1 MTGLRGEDPMSEP
14 SPSRAPIEAW
24 QANQLRLTFFAT
36 PDALPLRPQGWWEAV
51 TGVTPERI
59 EDKPKVVQHLEE
71 GPFLDGQLT
80 LRVAANRIDWVLE
93 PTVDPEKGLA
103 DMPGIGPFVAVRDAF
118 TVRMLTWIPV
128 APACHRLA
136 FGGRLLLP
144 VSRREEGYHLLASY
158 LPFSP
163 DPKGSSDLRYQINR
177 HRRSL
182 VLPWLTINRLQAW
195 SVPRFGTVVIAME
208 PRIPLPEIARNEK
221 SAVVS

>member
-1 MTGLRGEDPMSEP
+1 
-14 SPSRAPIEAW
+14 
-24 QANQLRLTFFAT
+24 
-36 PDALPLRPQGWWEAV
+36 
-51 TGVTPERI
+51 
-59 EDKPKVVQHLEE
+59 
-71 GPFLDGQLT
+71 
-80 LRVAANRIDWVLE
+80 
-93 PTVDPEKGLA
+93 
-103 DMPGIGPFVAVRDAF
+103 
-118 TVRMLTWIPV
+118 
-128 APACHRLA
+128 
-136 FGGRLLLP
+136 

-221 SAVVS
+221 SAISFEPDVNTDAEFLERLPQERIAALVRELVDLASELAAEGDRP